1 MPILYSSMEEV
12 EVVTARGHP
21 LVAGTHPTT
30 FEVTR
35 AEHLSHAG
43 DCIIAIGADKAAAD
57 LSPAFRS
64 AIRKPGSVLTTHLSC
79 RDIEYEVT
87 SLGHPDFVLDHE
99 EDLVWRRSSYIDG
112 RTIGIHSDATARSL
126 PRDLVA
132 LLRDGARLVVTMTV
146 TGREDTG

>member
-1 MPILYSSMEEV
+1 MEEV

-35 AEHLSHAG
+35 AEHLSRAG

-57 LSPAFRS
+57 LSDEFRS

-79 RDIEYEVT
+79 GDFGYEVT
-87 SLGHPDFVLDHE
+87 SLGHPDFVLDHG
-99 EDLVWRRSSYIDG
+99 EDLVWRRSRYIDG
-112 RTIGIHSDATARSL
+112 RTIGILSDTTARTL

-132 LLRDGARLVVTMTV
+132 LLRDGMRLVVTMTV
-146 TGREDTG
+146 TGGDDTG